1 MQINGDC
8 CRDILGYLIDN
19 LQIQYDESHEKFSYL
34 CIDTLTLIRNVASDK
49 YTREDIIYSVNILAE
64 CHFIEGNKLR
74 ERIAV
79 NTAFQEIF
87 NVTYGG
93 HQFYE
98 SIKPQPIWDKTKSI
112 VSKVGVHT
120 LGFIEGV
127 AHDIAVESAK
137 QAVTIS
143 MSQK

>member
-1 MQINGDC
+1 M
-8 CRDILGYLIDN
+8 LI
-19 LQIQYDESHEKFSYL
+19 
-34 CIDTLTLIRNVASDK
+34 CDK
-49 YTREDIIYSVNILAE
+49 IV
-64 CHFIEGNKLR
+64 
-74 ERIAV
+74 
-79 NTAFQEIF
+79 
-87 NVTYGG
+87 GG